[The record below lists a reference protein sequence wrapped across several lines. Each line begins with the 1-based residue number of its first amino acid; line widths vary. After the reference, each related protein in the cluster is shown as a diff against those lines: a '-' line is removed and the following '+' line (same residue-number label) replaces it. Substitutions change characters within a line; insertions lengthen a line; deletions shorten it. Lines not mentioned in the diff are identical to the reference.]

1 MITPRQFEEKMKEIA
16 EEYAEKPEV
25 RKDLMLS
32 LMADTLDTWGYEV
45 GTRIYR
51 NAKNSPGD

>member
-25 RKDLMLS
+25 RKDLILS
-32 LMADTLDTWGYEV
+32 LMADTLDTQGYQA
-45 GTRIYR
+45 GTKIFRETKTG
-51 NAKNSPGD
+51 NP